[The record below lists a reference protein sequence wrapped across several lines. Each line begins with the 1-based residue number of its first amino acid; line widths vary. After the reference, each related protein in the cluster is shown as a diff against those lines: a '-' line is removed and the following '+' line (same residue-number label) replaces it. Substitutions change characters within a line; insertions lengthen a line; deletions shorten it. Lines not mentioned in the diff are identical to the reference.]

1 MGKRAPLRKTHLKYV
16 DDMSLAQSID
26 MKECLIPNINPT
38 RPETFHDRTNHILP
52 STAYTLQDDLND
64 LVQYSE
70 NHEMKINTKKSKVMM
85 FNTAK
90 KYAGRPTLTLP
101 GMGQENL
108 EVVEKYKLLGV
119 MIRSDLRWHDNSQY
133 ICKRGYQRLWMLRRL
148 KKLGASE
155 LELLEVYER
164 QIRSVLELA
173 VPAWQPGLTKLESD
187 LIERVQR
194 SAFYIILGQKYESYE
209 NALEMLHKERLSVR
223 RVNLCEKFAKRAQK
237 NPMFTNWFYPDDFVP
252 PKIQTRANQC
262 KSKKKNFK
270 PVETRTV
277 RYANSPLPY
286 LTKLLNK

>member
-1 MGKRAPLRKTHLKYV
+1 MALNNHNHQPN
-16 DDMSLAQSID
+16 AQTQCQI
-26 MKECLIPNINPT
+26 
-38 RPETFHDRTNHILP
+38 
-52 STAYTLQDDLND
+52 
-64 LVQYSE
+64 
-70 NHEMKINTKKSKVMM
+70 
-85 FNTAK
+85 
-90 KYAGRPTLTLP
+90 
-101 GMGQENL
+101 
-108 EVVEKYKLLGV
+108 
-119 MIRSDLRWHDNSQY
+119 
-133 ICKRGYQRLWMLRRL
+133 
-148 KKLGASE
+148 
-155 LELLEVYER
+155 YER

-194 SAFYIILGQKYESYE
+194 SAFYIIRGQKYESYE
-209 NALEMLHKERLSVR
+209 NALEILHKERLSVR